1 MQETDT
7 RIDRVGST
15 GIYPASGPLPAGA
28 PEVRGQG
35 ELGHPEERRRL
46 IGPAR
51 EREPNSALLALG
63 RTILGGYFAYN
74 GVNHFV
80 NRAMLADYAR
90 SKEVP
95 AAGAAVPGS
104 GAMILLGGLSVLTG
118 VRPKIGASLI
128 AGFLLAVSARMHDFW
143 NVEDPQQQ
151 MQEFVNFSKNMALV
165 GAACLV
171 AALPE
176 PWPVS
181 LGREA

>member
-1 MQETDT
+1 M
-7 RIDRVGST
+7 
-15 GIYPASGPLPAGA
+15 SGAERAAILAG
-28 PEVRGQG
+28 
-35 ELGHPEERRRL
+35 RL
-46 IGPAR
+46 IFGA
-51 EREPNSALLALG
+51 
-63 RTILGGYFAYN
+63 YFVYN
-74 GVNHFV
+74 GVRHFR
-80 NRAMLADYAR
+80 NRDMMEAYAASKGVKWPTVAVLGTGTML
-90 SKEVP
+90 V
-95 AAGAAVPGS
+95 
-104 GAMILLGGLSVLTG
+104 LGGLSVLTG